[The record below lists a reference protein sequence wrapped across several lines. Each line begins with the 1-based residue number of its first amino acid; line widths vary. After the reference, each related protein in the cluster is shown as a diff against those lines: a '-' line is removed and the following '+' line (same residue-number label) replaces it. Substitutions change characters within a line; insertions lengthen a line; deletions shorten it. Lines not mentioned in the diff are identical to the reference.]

1 MTVKVSNIDNYS
13 KLELAKMLEK
23 HHEVFHHVLEGTM
36 AGYWDWNIPE
46 NTEYLSPT
54 FKAMFGYEDHEM
66 ENTPEAW
73 QEIIH
78 PDDLPDVLEVFNA
91 HVSSKGEIPYSN
103 ECRYYH
109 KDGSIV
115 WVYCKGKVIE
125 WAEDGSAIRMIGS
138 HVDITELKK
147 KEAEARELNE
157 LLKTQN
163 ETLEQFVYVASHDL
177 QEPMRTITGFS
188 ELLNIKYADLLG
200 EEGAEY
206 LSILKQSSERM
217 TKLISALLDYSRI
230 NKKAALQKVN
240 LKELIEQTAEE
251 LGALQVDKKATVNI
265 DVPEIMYFC
274 YSNQIH
280 SLVLNLLSN
289 AIKYAKQDVSP
300 VVDITFE
307 QNDRYIQLSFKDN
320 GIGIEEKYF
329 QRIFEMFQRL
339 HTREEYKGTGIGLS
353 HVKKIAEIHQ
363 GHIAVKS
370 VYGEGSEFI
379 VTLKKDL
386 L

>member
-1 MTVKVSNIDNYS
+1 MTGLTSKLENYS
-13 KLELAKMLEK
+13 KVELAKMLEN
-23 HHEVFHHVLEGTM
+23 HAEVFNHVLEGTL
-36 AGYWDWNIPE
+36 AGYWDWNIPA

-54 FKAMFGYEDHEM
+54 FKSMFGYEDHEM
-66 ENTPEAW
+66 ENSPEAW
-73 QEIIH
+73 QKIIH
-78 PDDLPDVLEVFNA
+78 PEDLPEVFEVFNT

-125 WAEDGSAIRMIGS
+125 WAEDGSPIRMIGS

-147 KEAEARELNE
+147 NEAEARKLNE

-188 ELLNIKYADLLG
+188 ELLATKYGDSLG
-200 EEGAEY
+200 EEGLEY
-206 LSILKQSSERM
+206 LNILKQSSDRM

-240 LKELIEQTAEE
+240 LKELIEQTVEE
-251 LGALQVDKKATVNI
+251 LNALLIDKEATVNI
-265 DVPEIMYFC
+265 TVPDFMYFC
-274 YSNQIH
+274 YPNHLH
-280 SLVLNLLSN
+280 SLVLNLMSN
-289 AIKYAKQDVSP
+289 AIKYSKKDTAP
-300 VVDITFE
+300 VVDINFE
-307 QNDRYIQLSFKDN
+307 EHDGFIHLSFKDN
-320 GIGIEEKYF
+320 GIGIEERYF

-339 HTREEYKGTGIGLS
+339 HTRDEYKGTGIGLS

-370 VYGEGSEFI
+370 MYGEGSEFI

>member
-1 MTVKVSNIDNYS
+1 MTVLKSKIDNYS
-13 KLELAKMLEK
+13 KAELAKMLQN
-23 HHEVFHHVLEGTM
+23 HDEVFHHVLEGTM
-36 AGYWDWNIPE
+36 AGYWDWNIPA

-66 ENTPEAW
+66 ENSPESW
-73 QEIIH
+73 QKIIYE
-78 PDDLPDVLEVFNA
+78 DDLPGVFDVFNK
-91 HVSSKGEIPYSN
+91 HISSKGEIPYAN

-125 WAEDGSAIRMIGS
+125 WAEDGSPIRMIGS
-138 HVDITELKK
+138 HVDITELKA
-147 KEAEARELNE
+147 KEAEAQELNE
-157 LLKTQN
+157 RLITQN

-188 ELLNIKYADLLG
+188 ELLQKKYADSLG
-200 EEGAEY
+200 EEGVEY
-206 LSILKQSSERM
+206 LNILKQSSNRM

-230 NKKAALQKVN
+230 NKKATLQKLN
-240 LKELIEQTAEE
+240 LKVLIEQTAEE
-251 LGALQVDKKATVNI
+251 LSALQVDKKATINI
-265 DVPEIMYFC
+265 NVPEFMYFC
-274 YSNQIH
+274 YPNQLH

-289 AIKYAKQDVSP
+289 AIKYAKKDVAP
-300 VVDITFE
+300 VVDISFD
-307 QNDRYIQLSFKDN
+307 QNDQFIHLSFKDN

-339 HTREEYKGTGIGLS
+339 HTREEYNGTGIGLS

-363 GHIAVKS
+363 GHICVKS
-370 VYGEGSEFI
+370 IYGVGSEFI

>member
-1 MTVKVSNIDNYS
+1 MTVPQQQIQSQSRSD
-13 KLELAKMLEK
+13 LERLIKEK
-23 HHEVFHHVLEGTM
+23 DEIFHHILEGTL
-36 AGYWDWNIPE
+36 AGYWDWNIPAD
-46 NTEYLSPT
+46 TEYLSPT
-54 FKAMFGYEDHEM
+54 FKSMFGYEDHEM
-66 ENTPEAW
+66 ENTPDAW
-73 QEIIH
+73 QKIIH
-78 PDDLPDVLEVFNA
+78 PDDLPDVFNVFNA
-91 HVSSKGEIPYSN
+91 HVNSKGEIPYSN

-125 WAEDGSAIRMIGS
+125 WAEDGSPVRMIGS

-157 LLKTQN
+157 LLKSQN

-177 QEPMRTITGFS
+177 QEPMRTISGFS
-188 ELLNIKYADLLG
+188 ELLQMKYADILG
-200 EEGAEY
+200 NEGAEY
-206 LSILKQSSERM
+206 LNILKESSERM

-230 NKKAALQKVN
+230 NKKATLQKVN

-251 LGALQVDKKATVNI
+251 LGALQVDNKATVNI
-265 DVPEIMYFC
+265 EVPEYMYFC
-274 YSNQIH
+274 YPDQIH

-289 AIKYAKQDVSP
+289 AIKYSKKDVAP
-300 VVDITFE
+300 VVDISFDE
-307 QNDRYIQLSFKDN
+307 NSQFIQLSFKDN

-329 QRIFEMFQRL
+329 HRIFEMFQRL
-339 HTREEYKGTGIGLS
+339 HTRDQYKGTGIGLS

-370 VYGEGSEFI
+370 TYGQGTEFI